1 MATIQDQER
10 EQEIYSNFINS
21 INSDVTR
28 LNYEL
33 HVNLFKKFCNL
44 SNFSELLK
52 IEEPQKQIINYILSL
67 RQRGLASSSVST
79 MINAIYH
86 FYDMNDVPLNKKKIK
101 MFIGQSPK
109 KVTDRAYSD
118 TEISKILNVSDL
130 RMKSMVLLMA
140 TAGLRIGAIPQLR
153 LRNLEKSYIF
163 TKLPN
168 HIESFI
174 RTNYNVN
181 TSSNSCDSDV
191 KCCGNGI
198 CITE

>member
-1 MATIQDQER
+1 MVFDMTTIQKDK
-10 EQEIYSNFINS
+10 EQEIYSNFINC

-44 SNFSELLK
+44 SNLSELLT
-52 IEEPQKQIINYILSL
+52 IDEPQKYIINYILAL
-67 RQRGLASSSVST
+67 RQRGLASSSIST

-86 FYDMNDVPLNKKKIK
+86 FYDMNDVALNKKKIK

-118 TEISKILNVSDL
+118 GEISRILNVSDM
-130 RMKSMVLLMA
+130 RMKAMVLLMA

-153 LRNLEKSYIF
+153 LRNLEKIDNIYKITVYEGSTEEYITF
-163 TKLPN
+163 CTP
-168 HIESFI
+168 ECASFI
-174 RTNYNVN
+174 
-181 TSSNSCDSDV
+181 NSYLV
-191 KCCGNGI
+191 
-198 CITE
+198 

>member
-1 MATIQDQER
+1 MVSDMTTIQEDK

-44 SNFSELLK
+44 SNLSELLI
-52 IEEPQKQIINYILSL
+52 IEEPQKHIINYILSL

-86 FYDMNDVPLNKKKIK
+86 FYDMNDVALNKKKIK

-109 KVTDRAYSD
+109 KITDRAFSD
-118 TEISKILNVSDL
+118 GEISRILNVSDM
-130 RMKSMVLLMA
+130 RMKAMVLLMA
-140 TAGLRIGAIPQLR
+140 TAGLRIGGIPQLR
-153 LRNLEKSYIF
+153 LRNLEKIDNIYKITVYEGSTEEIHYI
-163 TKLPN
+163 LY
-168 HIESFI
+168 S
-174 RTNYNVN
+174 
-181 TSSNSCDSDV
+181 
-191 KCCGNGI
+191 
-198 CITE
+198 